1 MKIIKNNFKYVLFSL
16 LSIFSVY
23 KYFFINFSSK
33 WSYIFVGLLLILLFI
48 YYKYLS
54 NNIKLDKKYK
64 VFIWIMSFIFVLG
77 YSYEITSTGKLFWGN
92 FVNLSISITKMFG
105 YYLFFKVLIYYFLE
119 FMQKEYIVNNK
130 LIKKFS
136 EHPFLY
142 SFIFLS
148 ICYGI
153 FLVFY
158 YPGIIN
164 YDNANQIKEMLG
176 FHTRYLDAINPIS
189 SSALTNFNPILHTVL
204 LGGMFKI
211 GLLLGNANFGL
222 FMYSLFQLLIVIL
235 IYSYAISYSVKE
247 KISPIYSFIVLLILG
262 LVPIFGYYS
271 ITAVKDTLY
280 TAFLVLF
287 SIEVYDFI
295 KKDKLNNHDF
305 INLFLVSMLV
315 ILFRNNGIYLIV
327 LTIPFLLYKKEKFAI
342 LGVIALIIMSY
353 MSFNNVFLPNV
364 GISGTS
370 VRETL
375 SIPFQQTARLVK
387 LHGDKVSKEDKL
399 IIDKILD
406 YDNLAK
412 DYDEDLAD
420 PVKNKFNKDA
430 ETKDLIAYFGVWF
443 KGLIK
448 YPILY
453 VDATINNITSYFYP
467 FESSWKV
474 YHKLNPKL
482 PLVGIDYHY
491 NNLDE
496 ARKMMHD
503 YEVYFEYSP
512 FGLMLNIGVIT
523 WVSILVFLALC
534 KNKYYIVLLPNIIS
548 ILFCVLS
555 PANTYYRYIY
565 PSLLIMVCLFPIIKK
580 LSEKKS

>member
-1 MKIIKNNFKYVLFSL
+1 MKIVKNNFKYVLFSL
-16 LSIFSVY
+16 LTSFSVY
-23 KYFFINFSSK
+23 KYFFLNFNSK
-33 WSYIFVGLLLILLFI
+33 WAYVCEGILLILLFVF
-48 YYKYLS
+48 YKYLS
-54 NNIKLDKKYK
+54 NNVKLDNKYK
-64 VFIWIMSFIFVLG
+64 IFIWIMSFIFVLG
-77 YSYEITSTGKLFWGN
+77 YSYEITSTGKLFWGSIL
-92 FVNLSISITKMFG
+92 NLIISIIKMTG
-105 YYLFFKVLIYYFLE
+105 YYVFFKVLIYYIIK
-119 FMQKEYIVNNK
+119 FMEKEYVINNN
-130 LIKKFS
+130 LLKKFS

-148 ICYGI
+148 VCYGI
-153 FLVFY
+153 FLIFY

-211 GLLLGNANFGL
+211 GLLLGNANLGL
-222 FMYSLFQLLIVIL
+222 FMYSIFQMLIVII

-247 KISPIYSFIVLLILG
+247 KINPIYSFIVLLILG

-287 SIEVYDFI
+287 SIEIYDFI
-295 KKDKLNNHDF
+295 KKEKLNNHDF

-315 ILFRNNGIYLIV
+315 ILFRNNGIYLVI
-327 LTIPFLLYKKEKFAI
+327 LTIPFLLYKREKIAI
-342 LGVIALIIMSY
+342 IGVIALIIMSY
-353 MSFNNVFLPNV
+353 ASFNNVFLPNV

-370 VRETL
+370 IRETL

-387 LHGDKVSKEDKL
+387 IHGNKVSKNDRL
-399 IIDKILD
+399 VIDKILD

-412 DYDEDLAD
+412 DYNEDLAD
-420 PVKNKFNKDA
+420 PVKNKYNKDA
-430 ETKDLIAYFGVWF
+430 ETKDLIEYFGVWF
-443 KGLIK
+443 KGLVK
-448 YPILY
+448 YPIIY
-453 VDATINNITSYFYP
+453 IDATINNITSYFYP

-491 NNLDE
+491 NSLDI
-496 ARKMMHD
+496 ARKTMHD

-512 FGLMLNIGVIT
+512 LGLMLNIGVIT
-523 WVSILVFLALC
+523 WVSILIFIMLC
-534 KNKYYIVLLPNIIS
+534 KNKYYIFLLPNIIS

-580 LSEKKS
+580 IIEKKN